1 MLENQTKNKLDEP
14 VYLFTGEDLFTKN
27 ETIEKITKQLNADE
41 FNYSKHSC
49 ESINFNEVL
58 NLANT
63 PPTFSDFRIIVL
75 KRIDKL
81 KDKQRKAL
89 LEYVQDPIST
99 TCLILTC
106 DDKKQAKKLTSFKKF
121 ASFKDF
127 PLLKD
132 RKSVV

>member
-75 KRIDKL
+75 KRI
-81 KDKQRKAL
+81 
-89 LEYVQDPIST
+89 
-99 TCLILTC
+99 
-106 DDKKQAKKLTSFKKF
+106 
-121 ASFKDF
+121 
-127 PLLKD
+127 
-132 RKSVV
+132 